1 MQKIIE
7 FPFNPVSAPRMTRA
21 DAWKKRD
28 CVLRYFEF
36 RDKMQEV
43 IQANNLELPQSLAI
57 TFFIKMPNSWSEKKK
72 TKMGGQPHQNKP
84 DIDNLI
90 KAVLDSFKGDDAK
103 VSYITASK
111 YWAYEGKLILYY
123 L

>member
-1 MQKIIE
+1 MPKNII

-21 DAWKKRD
+21 DSWKKRS

-43 IQANNLELPQSLAI
+43 IQANKLELPTNICVTFAI
-57 TFFIKMPNSWSEKKK
+57 EMPKSWSDKKK
-72 TKMGGQPHQNKP
+72 AKMGGTPHQNKP

-90 KAVLDSFKGDDAK
+90 KAFLDSFRGDDAK
-103 VSYITASK
+103 VSFISASK
-111 YWAYEGKLILYY
+111 YWSYKGSITMYY
-123 L
+123 